1 MFKCSACET
10 TTAKW
15 SGKCLKCEAWRTLEE
30 IPDEPKQKRGLR
42 GGGSGSHGGFLNVG
56 EPIELRLVSASDAP
70 GAQGRLLSKIS
81 SVDELLGGGL
91 VPGSLVLLAGEP
103 GIGKSTLVMQI
114 AIAARGVLYISGE
127 ESAEQVGLRT
137 HRLDNNKTA
146 DVKFI
151 GTTDFAHVDG
161 AIRKYKP
168 SLAIVDS
175 VQTMRHPDIA
185 SEAGSVAQVRAV
197 ANALMELAN
206 QTGVPVIIIGHVTK
220 DGSVAG
226 PKTLEHLVDVVLAL
240 EGERSDRLRFLR
252 CFKNRFG
259 PTDEVAVLEM
269 LETGLQ
275 PVADP
280 SGLLLEERSLPVPG
294 SVVTC
299 LMDGNRPL
307 LVEIQALT
315 SRTTFGFP
323 QRRAQGVDVGRLQI
337 LLAVLGRRMG
347 LPVDQ
352 YDVFV
357 NVVGGIQADEPAA
370 DLAICMAIASSI
382 AEKTIPQTVLAFGE
396 VGLSGEIR
404 KIKQADKRLKEAE
417 RQGFKFALMPQMK
430 NLPILKTLK
439 VAPVTDI
446 KTVLDKIDK

>member
-1 MFKCSACET
+1 M
-10 TTAKW
+10 
-15 SGKCLKCEAWRTLEE
+15 SGKNTDFPAPIALE
-30 IPDEPKQKRGLR
+30 DVRQG
-42 GGGSGSHGGFLNVG
+42 
-56 EPIELRLVSASDAP
+56 SDATK
-70 GAQGRLLSKIS
+70 GRLTSGIP
-81 SVDELLGGGL
+81 SVDDLLGGGI
-91 VPGSLVLLAGEP
+91 VAGSLILLAGEP

-127 ESAEQVGLRT
+127 ESAEQVGLRMQ
-137 HRLDNNKTA
+137 RLDPKRTGN
-146 DVKFI
+146 VQFI
-151 GTTDFAHVDG
+151 GTTNFEEVDH
-161 AIRKYKP
+161 AIRTRKP
-168 SLAIVDS
+168 ALAIVDS

-185 SEAGSVAQVRAV
+185 SEAGNVAQVRAV

-220 DGSVAG
+220 EGSVAG
-226 PKTLEHLVDVVLAL
+226 PKTLEHLVDVVMAL

-269 LETGLQ
+269 LELGLT

-294 SVVTC
+294 TVVTC

-323 QRRAQGVDVGRLQI
+323 QRRAQGVDNGRLQI
-337 LLAVLGRRMG
+337 LLAVLGNRMG

-352 YDVFV
+352 YDVFI
-357 NVVGGIQADEPAA
+357 NVVGGIQAEEPAA

-382 AEKTIPQTVLAFGE
+382 ADKTIPQTVIAFGE

-404 KIKQADKRLKEAE
+404 KIKNIDKRLKEAE
-417 RQGFKFALMPQMK
+417 RQGFKFALVPQMK
-430 NLPILKTLK
+430 TMPQLKNLKAAAI
-439 VAPVTDI
+439 TDI
-446 KTVLDKIDK
+446 KTVLDKIDKIK

>member
-1 MFKCSACET
+1 MFRCSSCET
-10 TTAKW
+10 TSQKW
-15 SGKCLKCEAWRTLEE
+15 SGRCLKCGAWSTLVEA
-30 IPDEPKQKRGLR
+30 PDEPKKGRRATGNNSATTEPIALHALGLDS
-42 GGGSGSHGGFLNVG
+42 GGGAKIAPRLDVG
-56 EPIELRLVSASDAP
+56 MADVNEI
-70 GAQGRLLSKIS
+70 
-81 SVDELLGGGL
+81 LGGGI
-91 VPGSLVLLAGEP
+91 VAGSLLLLAGEP
-103 GIGKSTLVMQI
+103 GIGKSTIVMQI
-114 AIAARGVLYISGE
+114 AVAARGVLYISGE
-127 ESAEQVGLRT
+127 ESAEQVGLRLQ
-137 HRLDNNKTA
+137 RLDTA
-146 DVKFI
+146 KKSNVAFV
-151 GTTDFAHVDG
+151 GTTDYEVVHN
-161 AIRKYKP
+161 AIHAQHP
-168 SLAIVDS
+168 SLAIIDS
-175 VQTMRHPDIA
+175 VQTMRHPDV
-185 SEAGSVAQVRAV
+185 AGEPGGVAQVRAI

-206 QTGVPVIIIGHVTK
+206 QTGVPVILIGHVTK

-226 PKTLEHLVDVVLAL
+226 PKTLEHLVDVVLSL
-240 EGERSDRLRFLR
+240 EGERTDRLRFLR

-269 LETGLQ
+269 LENGLQ

-294 SVVTC
+294 TVVTC

-315 SRTTFGFP
+315 TKTTFGFP
-323 QRRAQGVDVGRLQI
+323 QRRAQGVDNARLQI

-357 NVVGGIQADEPAA
+357 NVVGGISANEPAA

-404 KIKQADKRLKEAE
+404 RVKNSDKRLKEAE
-417 RQGFKFALMPQMK
+417 RQGFKFALVPAVKNAPAMK
-430 NLPILKTLK
+430 NLK
-439 VAPVTDI
+439 VVAISDI
-446 KTVLDKIDK
+446 KSVLEKIEK

>member
-1 MFKCSACET
+1 MFSCTDCSAKSS
-10 TTAKW
+10 KW
-15 SGKCLKCEAWRTLEE
+15 SGKCLSCNAWSTLVET
-30 IPDEPKQKRGLR
+30 PDEPKKGAGNRKTVEVQPISLHDFAAQTNTQQRR
-42 GGGSGSHGGFLNVG
+42 LNTGIAV
-56 EPIELRLVSASDAP
+56 
-70 GAQGRLLSKIS
+70 
-81 SVDELLGGGL
+81 VDEILGGGI
-91 VPGSLVLLAGEP
+91 VPGSLILLAGEP
-103 GIGKSTLVMQI
+103 GIGKSTIIMQV

-127 ESAEQVGLRT
+127 ESAEQVGLRLQ
-137 HRLDNNKTA
+137 RLDPKKKSNVSFVGA
-146 DVKFI
+146 
-151 GTTDFAHVDG
+151 TDFATVDA
-161 AIRKYKP
+161 AIRQQKP
-168 SLAIVDS
+168 ALAVIDS
-175 VQTMRHPDIA
+175 VQTMRHPDV
-185 SEAGSVAQVRAV
+185 AGEPGGVAQVRAV

-206 QTGVPVIIIGHVTK
+206 QTGVPVVLIGHVTK

-226 PKTLEHLVDVVLAL
+226 PKTLEHLVDVVLSL

-294 SVVTC
+294 TVVTC

-315 SRTTFGFP
+315 TKTTFGFP
-323 QRRAQGVDVGRLQI
+323 QRRAQGVDTARLQI

-357 NVVGGIQADEPAA
+357 NVVGGISANEPAA
-370 DLAICMAIASSI
+370 DLAICMAIASSLSDKI
-382 AEKTIPQTVLAFGE
+382 IPQTVTAFGE

-404 KIKQADKRLKEAE
+404 KVKNSDKRLKEAE
-417 RQGFKFALMPQMK
+417 RQGFKFALIPQMK
-430 NLPILKTLK
+430 NVPTLKTLK
-439 VAPVTDI
+439 IAPITDI
-446 KTVLDKIDK
+446 KSVLEKIDR

>member
-1 MFKCSACET
+1 MFSCTDCSAKSS
-10 TTAKW
+10 KW
-15 SGKCLKCEAWRTLEE
+15 SGKCLSCNAWSTLVET
-30 IPDEPKQKRGLR
+30 PDEPKKGAGNRKTVEVQPISLHDFAAQTNTQQRR
-42 GGGSGSHGGFLNVG
+42 LNTGIPV
-56 EPIELRLVSASDAP
+56 
-70 GAQGRLLSKIS
+70 
-81 SVDELLGGGL
+81 VDEILGGGI
-91 VPGSLVLLAGEP
+91 VPGSLILLAGEP
-103 GIGKSTLVMQI
+103 GIGKSTIIMQV

-127 ESAEQVGLRT
+127 ESAEQVGLRLQ
-137 HRLDNNKTA
+137 RLDPKKKSNVSFVGA
-146 DVKFI
+146 
-151 GTTDFAHVDG
+151 TDFATVDA
-161 AIRKYKP
+161 AIRQQKP
-168 SLAIVDS
+168 ALAVIDS
-175 VQTMRHPDIA
+175 VQTMRHPDV
-185 SEAGSVAQVRAV
+185 AGEPGGVAQVRAV

-206 QTGVPVIIIGHVTK
+206 QTGVPVVLIGHVTK

-226 PKTLEHLVDVVLAL
+226 PKTLEHLVDVVLSL

-294 SVVTC
+294 TVVTC

-315 SRTTFGFP
+315 TKTTFGFP
-323 QRRAQGVDVGRLQI
+323 QRRAQGVDTARLQI

-357 NVVGGIQADEPAA
+357 NVVGGISANEPAA
-370 DLAICMAIASSI
+370 DLAICMAIASSLSDKI
-382 AEKTIPQTVLAFGE
+382 IPQTVTAFGE

-404 KIKQADKRLKEAE
+404 KVKNSDKRLKEAE
-417 RQGFKFALMPQMK
+417 RQGFKFALIPQMK
-430 NLPILKTLK
+430 NVPTLKTLK
-439 VAPVTDI
+439 IAPITDI
-446 KTVLDKIDK
+446 KSVLEKIDR